1 MKIVTSMGVDSMG
14 VYKKTVYQLK
24 MKEIN
29 LDTTEYTQIFYFSWS
44 YHIVWHININVAVD
58 KPRQTIGKGGQ
69 GLPTAWQN
77 RRSGQRKRRKSA
89 DLQGFFLLK
98 RKHFH
103 QTGSFSALLWFWVAR
118 SGTDTYVYFSA
129 CQSTQNIGHCCPSPG
144 LTWGCI
150 DDHLLSTRES
160 IPSPLGESS
169 SY

>member
-1 MKIVTSMGVDSMG
+1 MKLLYSMA
-14 VYKKTVYQLK
+14 YKHKCCGGQTK
-24 MKEIN
+24 M
-29 LDTTEYTQIFYFSWS
+29 
-44 YHIVWHININVAVD
+44 
-58 KPRQTIGKGGQ
+58 IGKGGQ

-103 QTGSFSALLWFWVAR
+103 QTGSFSALLWFWVTR

-169 SY
+169 S